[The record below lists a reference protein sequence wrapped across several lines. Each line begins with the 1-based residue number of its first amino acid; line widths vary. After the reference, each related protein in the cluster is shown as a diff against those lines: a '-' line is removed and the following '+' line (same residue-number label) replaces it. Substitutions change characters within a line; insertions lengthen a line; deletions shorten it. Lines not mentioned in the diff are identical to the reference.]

1 VLRNSRFG
9 EIFRQWGGG
18 TASLFTYT
26 HFSHDLCCGLLTALL
41 PLIKEGLGLTYLQSG
56 LLLSAYTITS
66 GFSQVPGGWL
76 GDRLRRTIVIAV
88 GLGGVGL
95 ATVAVGLSPSYY
107 PMLFILI
114 IMGILAGG
122 YHPSAVTTLSGYFE
136 ESRRGRVIA
145 LHMVGGSIGFSMGP
159 LLGGVIAESLGWRFA
174 FIILSFPAILA
185 VPLILKKFAL
195 IEKAAGIMSL
205 QQTSENEPSQIQS
218 GAGRVNVIQALRPI
232 ASILFLCVSMQLIAG
247 VAMSFAPLY
256 LVDKHSVTPAF
267 AAVLVGILRFGG
279 IAGSLF
285 GGWLSDWWGRKP
297 AIFLSLVATGPTLY
311 LLTVLPY
318 SAGLV
323 VILVAFGMF
332 RYMTQATMQPYVM
345 DSVPPHLRATAF
357 GIYFGL
363 ALEGQSLLQP
373 VAGHF
378 MDIYG
383 ISSIFTV
390 IALISAGLSL
400 MTLLLARRA

>member
-1 VLRNSRFG
+1 M
-9 EIFRQWGGG
+9 
-18 TASLFTYT
+18 
-26 HFSHDLCCGLLTALL
+26 
-41 PLIKEGLGLTYLQSG
+41 TYLQSG

-66 GFSQVPGGWL
+66 GFSQIPGGWL
-76 GDRLRRTIVIAV
+76 GDRLKRSTVIAV

-95 ATVAVGLSPSYY
+95 ATIAVGLSPSYY
-107 PMLFILI
+107 PMLLILI
-114 IMGILAGG
+114 VMGILAGG
-122 YHPSAVTTLSGYFE
+122 YHPSAVTMLSGYFE

-145 LHMVGGSIGFSMGP
+145 LHMVGGSIGFSLGP

-174 FIILSFPAILA
+174 FIILSLPAILA
-185 VPLILKKFAL
+185 VPVILKKLSL
-195 IEKAAGIMSL
+195 IEKTAGITPPRQASGKESL
-205 QQTSENEPSQIQS
+205 QVQTGVS
-218 GAGRVNVIQALRPI
+218 RVNVIQALRPI
-232 ASILFLCVSMQLIAG
+232 ATILFLCVSMQLIAG

-256 LVDKHSVTPAF
+256 LVDKHGVTPAF

-285 GGWLSDWWGRKP
+285 GGWLSDRWGRKL
-297 AIFLSLVATGPTLY
+297 AIFLSLVATGPVLY
-311 LLTVLPY
+311 LLTILPY
-318 SAGLV
+318 NAGLV
-323 VILVAFGMF
+323 VILIIFGLF

-345 DSVPPHLRATAF
+345 DSVPPYLRATAF
-357 GIYFGL
+357 GIYFGM

-383 ISSIFTV
+383 ISSIFTI

-400 MTLLLARRA
+400 VTLLLAKRV

>member
-1 VLRNSRFG
+1 LLRNSRFG
-9 EIFRQWGGG
+9 AIFRQWGGG

-26 HFSHDLCCGLLTALL
+26 HFSQDLCCGLLTALL

-66 GFSQVPGGWL
+66 GFSQVSGGWL
-76 GDRLRRTIVIAV
+76 GDRLRRSTVIAV

-95 ATVAVGLSPSYY
+95 TTIAVGLSPSYY

-122 YHPSAVTTLSGYFE
+122 YHPSAVTMLSGYFE

-159 LLGGVIAESLGWRFA
+159 LLGGLIAESLGWRFA
-174 FIILSFPAILA
+174 FIILSFPAIFA
-185 VPLILKKFAL
+185 VPLILKKFTL
-195 IEKAAGIMSL
+195 IEKTAGIMSL
-205 QQTSENEPSQIQS
+205 RQTSRKESGQIQT
-218 GAGRVNVIQALRPI
+218 GARRVNVIQALRPI
-232 ASILFLCVSMQLIAG
+232 AAILFLCVSMQLIAG
-247 VAMSFAPLY
+247 IAMSFAPLY
-256 LVDKHSVTPAF
+256 LVDKHGVTPAF

-285 GGWLSDWWGRKP
+285 GGWLSDRWGRKP
-297 AIFLSLVATGPTLY
+297 AIFLSLVATGPVLY
-311 LLTVLPY
+311 LLTILPY
-318 SAGLV
+318 NAGFV

-345 DSVPPHLRATAF
+345 DSVPPYLRATAF
-357 GIYFGL
+357 GIYFGM
-363 ALEGQSLLQP
+363 AMEGQSLIQP

-378 MDIYG
+378 MDVYG

-390 IALISAGLSL
+390 IALVSAGLSL
-400 MTLLLARRA
+400 VTLLLAKRA